1 MSLTPGTPFPA
12 PRTISGERRRN
23 LVFDPLRRKKIHVK
37 STEAS
42 ASDSSSP
49 QGDETTTDMSALP
62 DNFCIIESREAVKN
76 FANMQLDELENN
88 IQSRRNKIFLLMEEV
103 RRLRIQQRL
112 RQDAP
117 GTLASEREETA
128 QESYPSFIPF
138 FPPVNEDTLRLYTNF
153 YFLSVAAIILFGA
166 LIAPSLEVRLGL
178 GGTSYHDFIASV
190 HLPQQLAEVDP
201 IVASFCG
208 GAVGV
213 LTSLLIVET
222 NNSKMQAKQKCI
234 YCKGAGYLPCGN
246 CMGSG
251 IATGDDSTNA
261 TASTCSFC
269 SGSGKVMCTA
279 CLCTGKQLATEHD
292 PRVDPFTLS
301 D

>member
-1 MSLTPGTPFPA
+1 
-12 PRTISGERRRN
+12 
-23 LVFDPLRRKKIHVK
+23 
-37 STEAS
+37 
-42 ASDSSSP
+42 
-49 QGDETTTDMSALP
+49 
-62 DNFCIIESREAVKN
+62 
-76 FANMQLDELENN
+76 MQLDELEKN

-112 RQDAP
+112 RRDP
-117 GTLASEREETA
+117 SSSSSASELA
-128 QESYPSFIPF
+128 DESYPSFIPF
-138 FPPVNEDTLRLYTNF
+138 FPPVNEQTLRVYTNF
-153 YFLSVAAIILFGA
+153 YYLSVVGIILFGG
-166 LIAPSLEVRLGL
+166 LIAPSLEVKLGL
-178 GGTSYHDFIASV
+178 GGVSYTEFINSM

-222 NNSKMQAKQKCI
+222 NNSKLQAKQKCI
-234 YCKGAGYLPCGN
+234 YCKGTGYLPCGN
-246 CMGSG
+246 CLGSG
-251 IATGDDSTNA
+251 VAKAEDGAS
-261 TASTCSFC
+261 STCSFC

-279 CLCTGKQLATEHD
+279 CLCTGKQMATEHD

>member
-1 MSLTPGTPFPA
+1 MDLTCP
-12 PRTISGERRRN
+12 
-23 LVFDPLRRKKIHVK
+23 VPLL
-37 STEAS
+37 
-42 ASDSSSP
+42 
-49 QGDETTTDMSALP
+49 Q
-62 DNFCIIESREAVKN
+62 N
-76 FANMQLDELENN
+76 FANMQMDELERNV
-88 IQSRRNKIFLLMEEV
+88 QSRRNKIFLLMEEV

-112 RQDAP
+112 RQGSTP
-117 GTLASEREETA
+117 QSLTEVSEEA
-128 QESYPSFIPF
+128 YPSFIPF
-138 FPPVNEDTLRLYTNF
+138 FPPVTEKTLKLYTNF
-153 YFLSVAAIILFGA
+153 YFMAVAGIILFGG
-166 LIAPSLEVRLGL
+166 LIAPSLEVKLGL
-178 GGTSYHDFIASV
+178 GGVSYHEFINSV

-222 NNSKMQAKQKCI
+222 NNSKMQAKQRCI
-234 YCKGAGYLPCGN
+234 YCQGTGYLPCGN
-246 CMGSG
+246 CLGSG
-251 IATGDDSTNA
+251 IARNDDDENT
-261 TASTCSFC
+261 TAGTCSYC